1 MELLE
6 KISTEIKRLRKQ
18 KELSQENL
26 AFKIDIDRKYASL
39 IEKGNTNLSVNY
51 LKKVCEGLDTKLSD
65 FFKNIEE

>member
-18 KELSQENL
+18 KGLSQESL
-26 AFKIDIDRKYASL
+26 AFKIDRKYASL
-39 IEKGNTNLSVNY
+39 IEKGNTNLRVNY
-51 LKKVCEGLDTKLSD
+51 LKKVCEGMDIKLSD

>member
-18 KELSQENL
+18 KELSQESL
-26 AFKIDIDRKYASL
+26 AFKIDIDRKYASI
-39 IEKGNTNLSVNY
+39 IEKGNTNLIVNY
-51 LKKVCEGLDTKLSD
+51 LKKVCDGLDIKLSD

>member
-18 KELSQENL
+18 KGLSQESL
-26 AFKIDIDRKYASL
+26 AFKIDIDRKYASP

-51 LKKVCEGLDTKLSD
+51 LKKVCDSLDIKLSD

>member
-18 KELSQENL
+18 KELSQESL

-39 IEKGNTNLSVNY
+39 IEKGKTNLIVNY
-51 LKKVCEGLDTKLSD
+51 LKKVCDGLDIKLSD
-65 FFKNIEE
+65 FFKNIEQ

>member
-18 KELSQENL
+18 KELSQESL

-39 IEKGNTNLSVNY
+39 IEKRNTNLIVNY
-51 LKKVCEGLDTKLSD
+51 LKKVCDGLDIKLSD

>member
-18 KELSQENL
+18 KGLSQESL

-39 IEKGNTNLSVNY
+39 IEKGNTNLSFNY
-51 LKKVCEGLDTKLSD
+51 LKKVCDGLDTKLSD

>member
-18 KELSQENL
+18 KGLSQESL

-51 LKKVCEGLDTKLSD
+51 LKKVCDGLDIKLSD

>member
-18 KELSQENL
+18 KGLSQKNL